1 VVANA
6 NENAAALAA
15 LSVDNSG
22 IPLLTAQNSA
32 HILATIQYIRWVT
45 VAPRSLK
52 MGNIRSLD
60 AGACC
65 ALRSSKLRLATI
77 SHFAF
82 AALRLSNRTRWP
94 ATAATA

>member
-32 HILATIQYIRWVT
+32 HILATIQYIR
-45 VAPRSLK
+45 
-52 MGNIRSLD
+52 
-60 AGACC
+60 
-65 ALRSSKLRLATI
+65 
-77 SHFAF
+77 
-82 AALRLSNRTRWP
+82 
-94 ATAATA
+94 